1 VFIDASRG
9 QALWSIVELSQTVQ
23 KFEKRYGMSLRE
35 FEQRNLLDE
44 SGHTWKVEENYYERD
59 TGTTELQKFKE
70 LLEDLE

>member
-1 VFIDASRG
+1 
-9 QALWSIVELSQTVQ
+9 
-23 KFEKRYGMSLRE
+23 MSLRE